1 MRRGFRENHFGSIF
15 RSSLIALL
23 AFIQKR
29 IQSAHK
35 TIKIL
40 ACFGIQKWSGYFGP
54 TCCCR
59 DHCEVRENIQM
70 SVILSRATEMQ
81 IAAGCSVGDL
91 MEHLKRYQAA
101 ARSKAKGK
109 EQKKEAGADDDP
121 ELSENN
127 KSKDSGTLGSE
138 GDGDPPE
145 DNPNA
150 SKSANGMTDPTQQN
164 AGVEAVNLILQ
175 RNLSPIPAGEANRPI
190 VDASKA
196 EGREPG

>member
-1 MRRGFRENHFGSIF
+1 MTEAKESRTKGRPRNLAPLFEIGK
-15 RSSLIALL
+15 LQAIADAFAEYQASNLKPFNEITPKLHEMLRTL
-23 AFIQKR
+23 ARQNV
-29 IQSAHK
+29 S
-35 TIKIL
+35 
-40 ACFGIQKWSGYFGP
+40 
-54 TCCCR
+54 
-59 DHCEVRENIQM
+59 DIQM
-70 SVILSRATEMQ
+70 SVILSRATEMP

-109 EQKKEAGADDDP
+109 EQKKEAGADGDP

-138 GDGDPPE
+138 GDGDPPD

-150 SKSANGMTDPTQQN
+150 SKSGNGMTDPTQQN

-190 VDASKA
+190 VDASTA